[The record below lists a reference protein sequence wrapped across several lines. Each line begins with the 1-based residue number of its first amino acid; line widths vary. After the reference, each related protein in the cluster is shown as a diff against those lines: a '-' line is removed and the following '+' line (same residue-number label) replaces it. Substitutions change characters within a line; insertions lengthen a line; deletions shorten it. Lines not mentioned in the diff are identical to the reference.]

1 MIALLWS
8 SLRSRVALAASS
20 LIILIAV
27 VLAVAAPFLPLPD
40 PSAMEAI
47 PYTPPGAEH
56 WLGTDNFGRDV
67 FSRLVWG
74 TQLALMVAIV
84 SSAIASL
91 LGIVLGSV
99 AGYFGGTVDAVL
111 SRSFDV
117 FLLIP
122 SFFLVLLI
130 VALFGSGIGYTMLAI
145 ALTTW
150 PRSARIMR
158 AQVLSL
164 KSRVYVQA
172 ARSAGAS
179 HLRTL
184 LRHVVP
190 NGLAPIVTDATILMG
205 LAILTEAGLSF
216 LGLGDQNAVSWGR
229 MIFEGQRQLRLAPW
243 MSFFPGLALLVACG
257 VTEPARRRAQPGP
270 EPPASPP
277 CRPRAAPT
285 AAGHDG
291 RGGRTAAGRAGAR
304 GARADHGLR
313 HGRRR
318 ASAPWTTCP
327 SFCRGAAA
335 SASSARAAAASR
347 VSVPPCCR

>member
-1 MIALLWS
+1 
-8 SLRSRVALAASS
+8 
-20 LIILIAV
+20 
-27 VLAVAAPFLPLPD
+27 
-40 PSAMEAI
+40 
-47 PYTPPGAEH
+47 
-56 WLGTDNFGRDV
+56 
-67 FSRLVWG
+67 
-74 TQLALMVAIV
+74 
-84 SSAIASL
+84 
-91 LGIVLGSV
+91 
-99 AGYFGGTVDAVL
+99 
-111 SRSFDV
+111 
-117 FLLIP
+117 
-122 SFFLVLLI
+122 
-130 VALFGSGIGYTMLAI
+130 MLAI

-184 LRHVVP
+184 VRHVVP

-243 MSFFPGLALLVACG
+243 MSFFPGLALLALVASLNLLG
-257 VTEPARRRAQPGP
+257 DGLNQALSPQLRRH
-270 EPPASPP
+270 

-291 RGGRTAAGRAGAR
+291 RRDGTAAGCAGAR

-313 HGRRR
+313 RGRPEAPRRGRRDPR
-318 ASAPWTTCP
+318 SAAGRQP
-327 SFCRGAAA
+327 R
-335 SASSARAAAASR
+335 RR
-347 VSVPPCCR
+347 RRERLR